1 MEDGMKRLFV
11 FAAIVL
17 LALSVA
23 PAVHG
28 QTAEV
33 IQGTQVRLTLL
44 SGLSTS
50 VAHEGDPFEAVVAE
64 PVSLGN
70 QIVLPAGAKVRGIVS
85 NIQPPKRF
93 ALIRGGASMTL
104 TFNSI
109 EVDSR
114 LLPAHMSLLGIY
126 KEAAEGGKIRRDLSE
141 VEGVQVQEKRDVK
154 GYVLDA
160 AIGTGGGS
168 LVGTV
173 FSHVVR
179 GFGIGMIGSAAYIAV
194 KRGKDVQ
201 LPAQTGLLVRLDN
214 TMQVP
219 VASTSASVA
228 TGTTK

>member
-1 MEDGMKRLFV
+1 MKRLFV
-11 FAAIVL
+11 LAAAVL
-17 LALSVA
+17 LALSLV
-23 PAVHG
+23 PLVHA

-44 SGLSTS
+44 NGLSTS
-50 VAHEGDPFEAVVAE
+50 VAHEGDPVQAVVAE
-64 PVSLGN
+64 PVYLGN
-70 QIVLPAGAKVRGIVS
+70 RMVLPAGAKVRGIVS
-85 NIQPPKRF
+85 NIQPAKRF

-104 TFNSI
+104 SFNSI

-114 LLPAHMSLLGIY
+114 ILLAHMSLLGIY
-126 KEAAEGGKIRRDLSE
+126 KEVAEGGKIRRDLSE
-141 VEGVQVQEKRDVK
+141 VEGVEIQEKRDVK

-160 AIGTGGGS
+160 AVGTGGGS
-168 LVGTV
+168 LVGAV

-214 TMQVP
+214 TVQVP
-219 VASTSASVA
+219 VSSMSASVA